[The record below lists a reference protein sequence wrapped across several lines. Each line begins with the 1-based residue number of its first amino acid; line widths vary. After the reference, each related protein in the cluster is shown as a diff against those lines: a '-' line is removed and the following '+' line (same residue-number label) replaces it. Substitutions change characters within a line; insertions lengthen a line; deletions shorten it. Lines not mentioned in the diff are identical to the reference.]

1 MIGAIL
7 GDIVGSPYEFHNIK
21 KENFPLIQQKSRYT
35 DDTVMTLAVV
45 RSLMDGYGKT
55 DEEIMEILITNM
67 KKYGRM
73 FPDAGYGGM
82 FYKWLMTE
90 ETKPYNSFGNGSAM
104 RVSSVGWLYP
114 TMEET
119 LHMAALTAGVTHN
132 HPEGIK
138 GAQAI
143 AAAIYLARTGADK
156 EEIMD
161 YVRRNFMYNLDF
173 TMDEIR
179 PGYHFDVTCQG
190 SVPQAIRAFYEGSDY
205 ESTLRKAVSIGGDSD
220 TISCMA
226 GGIAEAYYGMPEM
239 LKEECLDILPKELR
253 KIAEEFT
260 KTQKALP
267 LNHCKTRELKD
278 SLCQSYG
285 CR

>member
-1 MIGAIL
+1 
-7 GDIVGSPYEFHNIK
+7 
-21 KENFPLIQQKSRYT
+21 
-35 DDTVMTLAVV
+35 MTLAVA

-55 DEEIMEILITNM
+55 DEEITEILITNM

-132 HPEGIK
+132 HP
-138 GAQAI
+138 
-143 AAAIYLARTGADK
+143 
-156 EEIMD
+156 
-161 YVRRNFMYNLDF
+161 
-173 TMDEIR
+173 
-179 PGYHFDVTCQG
+179 
-190 SVPQAIRAFYEGSDY
+190 
-205 ESTLRKAVSIGGDSD
+205 
-220 TISCMA
+220 
-226 GGIAEAYYGMPEM
+226 GGIAEAYYGMPEL

-278 SLCQSYG
+278 KFYIDPEKDKIYHIPYKSSRTIIG
-285 CR
+285 

>member
-1 MIGAIL
+1 
-7 GDIVGSPYEFHNIK
+7 
-21 KENFPLIQQKSRYT
+21 
-35 DDTVMTLAVV
+35 
-45 RSLMDGYGKT
+45 
-55 DEEIMEILITNM
+55 
-67 KKYGRM
+67 
-73 FPDAGYGGM
+73 
-82 FYKWLMTE
+82 
-90 ETKPYNSFGNGSAM
+90 
-104 RVSSVGWLYP
+104 
-114 TMEET
+114 
-119 LHMAALTAGVTHN
+119 
-132 HPEGIK
+132 
-138 GAQAI
+138 
-143 AAAIYLARTGADK
+143 
-156 EEIMD
+156 
-161 YVRRNFMYNLDF
+161 MYNLDF